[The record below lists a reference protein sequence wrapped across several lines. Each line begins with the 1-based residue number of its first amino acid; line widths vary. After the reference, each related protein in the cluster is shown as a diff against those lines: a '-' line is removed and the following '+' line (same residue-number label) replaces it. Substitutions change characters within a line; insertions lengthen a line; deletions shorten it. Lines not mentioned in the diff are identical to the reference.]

1 MDIDAFVISHAPQW
15 NRLDR
20 LARRRNLSVAEVD
33 ELLALHQ
40 ATATDLSMVRSALP
54 DTELVGRL
62 SATLALSRS
71 ALTAPRV
78 ASWRA
83 VRTFFAAKLPAAI
96 YRSRWWWGPT
106 AILSLLA
113 SLALGWWLVAHPDV
127 RDTLIPSSQVQ
138 QLTQPGG
145 DFETYYRSA
154 PAHDFAA
161 QVWTNNFWLALET
174 LFSGVLFGIPVLFIL
189 WENVVNLGTD
199 GGFMFAAGRGDVF
212 FTLITPHGLL
222 EMTSLFISAGV
233 GLRLGWTL
241 VDPGPRTRLAAL
253 EHEGRTAAVV
263 GIGMILTLLCTGV
276 IEAFV
281 TPSALPAWA
290 RIGIGVLVESAFLAY
305 VFVVGRRAYLRGDA
319 GDVDLV
325 DRPDE
330 QPAVG

>member
-1 MDIDAFVISHAPQW
+1 MDIDAFVIRRAPHW

-40 ATATDLSMVRSALP
+40 ATATDLSKVRSALP

-71 ALTAPRV
+71 ALTAPRA
-78 ASWRA
+78 ASWRS
-83 VRTFFAAKLPAAI
+83 VTSFFSTKLPAAI
-96 YRSRWWWGPT
+96 YRSRWWWGTT
-106 AILSLLA
+106 AILALLA

-127 RDTLIPSSQVQ
+127 RNTLLPSPQVQ

-145 DFETYYRSA
+145 NFETYYTSA
-154 PAHDFAA
+154 PAQDFAA
-161 QVWTNNFWLALET
+161 QVWTNNFFLALET
-174 LFSGVLFGIPVLFIL
+174 VFSGVLLGIPVLFIL
-189 WENVVNLGTD
+189 WQNVANLGID
-199 GGFMFAAGRGDVF
+199 GGYMVAAGRGDVF

-222 EMTSLFISAGV
+222 EMTSLFIAAGV

-263 GIGMILTLLCTGV
+263 GIGMVLTLLCTGA

-281 TPSALPAWA
+281 TPSSLPAWG
-290 RIGIGVLVESAFLAY
+290 RIGIGIAVEALFLVY
-305 VFVVGRRAYLRGDA
+305 VFVVGKRAYRRGEA
-319 GDVDLV
+319 GDVDAV

>member
-1 MDIDAFVISHAPQW
+1 MDIDAFVIRRAPHW

-20 LARRRNLSVAEVD
+20 LARRRNLTVAEVD

-40 ATATDLSMVRSALP
+40 ATATDLSKVRSALP

-71 ALTAPRV
+71 ALTAPRA
-78 ASWRA
+78 ASWHA
-83 VRTFFAAKLPAAI
+83 ITSFFGTKLPAAI
-96 YRSRWWWGPT
+96 YRSRWWWGST
-106 AILSLLA
+106 AILALLA
-113 SLALGWWLVAHPDV
+113 SLLLGWWLVTHPDA
-127 RDTLIPSSQVQ
+127 RNALIPSPEVQ

-145 DFETYYRSA
+145 DFETYYTSA
-154 PAHDFAA
+154 PARDFAA
-161 QVWTNNFWLALET
+161 QVWTNNFFLALET
-174 LFSGVLFGIPVLFIL
+174 LFSGVLLGIPVLFIL
-189 WENVVNLGTD
+189 WQNVANLGVD
-199 GGFMFAAGRGDVF
+199 GGYMVAAGRGDVF

-222 EMTSLFISAGV
+222 EMTSLFIAAGV

-263 GIGMILTLLCTGV
+263 GIGMILTLLCTGA

-281 TPSALPAWA
+281 TPSSLPASA
-290 RIGIGVLVESAFLAY
+290 RIGIGIAVETLFLLY
-305 VFVVGRRAYLRGDA
+305 VFVVGRRAYRRGEA
-319 GDVDLV
+319 GDVDAV

>member
-1 MDIDAFVISHAPQW
+1 MDIDAFVISRAPQW

-20 LARRRNLSVAEVD
+20 LARRRHLSVAEVD

-40 ATATDLSMVRSALP
+40 ATATDLSLVRTALP
-54 DTELVGRL
+54 DTDLVGRL

-78 ASWRA
+78 ASWRTIQ
-83 VRTFFAAKLPAAI
+83 RFFTAKLPAAI
-96 YRSRWWWGPT
+96 YRSRRWWT
-106 AILSLLA
+106 ATALVSLLA
-113 SLALGWWLVAHPDV
+113 AFILGWWLVAHPEV
-127 RDTLIPSSQVQ
+127 RNTLIPSPEVQ

-145 DFETYYRSA
+145 DFETYYTSA
-154 PAHDFAA
+154 PARDFAA
-161 QVWTNNFWLALET
+161 QVWTNNFWLALQT
-174 LFSGVLFGIPVLFIL
+174 LFSGVLLGIPVLFIL
-189 WENVVNLGTD
+189 WENVANLGTD
-199 GGFMFAAGRGDVF
+199 GAYMVAAGRGDVF

-222 EMTSLFISAGV
+222 EMTSLFIAAGV

-241 VDPGPRTRLAAL
+241 IDPGPRTRLAAL

-263 GIGMILTLLCTGV
+263 GIGMILTLLCTGA

-281 TPSALPAWA
+281 TPSSLPAWT
-290 RIGIGVLVESAFLAY
+290 RIGIGIIVEVAFLTY
-305 VFVVGRRAYLRGDA
+305 VFVIGKRAYNRGEA
-319 GDVDLV
+319 GDLDAV

>member
-1 MDIDAFVISHAPQW
+1 MDIDAFVMRHAPQW

-20 LARRRNLSVAEVD
+20 LARRRHLTVAEVD

-40 ATATDLSMVRSALP
+40 ATATDLSLVRTALP

-78 ASWRA
+78 ASWRGII
-83 VRTFFAAKLPAAI
+83 TFFTDKLPAAL
-96 YRSRWWWGPT
+96 YRSRWWWGTT

-113 SLALGWWLVAHPDV
+113 ALALGWWLVSHPDV
-127 RDTLIPSSQVQ
+127 RNALIPSPEVQ

-145 DFETYYRSA
+145 DFETYYTSA
-154 PAHDFAA
+154 PARDFAA

-174 LFSGVLFGIPVLFIL
+174 LFSGALLGIPVLFVL
-189 WENVVNLGTD
+189 WENVANLGVD
-199 GGFMFAAGRGDVF
+199 GAYMVAAGRGDVF

-222 EMTSLFISAGV
+222 EMTSLFVAAGV
-233 GLRLGWTL
+233 GLRLGWTMI
-241 VDPGPRTRLAAL
+241 DPGPRTRLAAL

-263 GIGMILTLLCTGV
+263 GIGMVLTLLCTGV

-281 TPSALPAWA
+281 TPSSLPPWV
-290 RIGIGVLVESAFLAY
+290 RIGIGITVEVLFLAY
-305 VFVVGRRAYLRGDA
+305 VFVRGRKVYRRGEA
-319 GDVDLV
+319 GDLDAV
-325 DRPDE
+325 DRVDE